1 MQSSSLAVNVAR
13 IKETCIYVTNL
24 QTAKTFY
31 NTMLRLPL
39 ISFVEGRHVFFRAGE
54 SVLLCFVAAKTL
66 QEKELPPHGA
76 SGPVHF
82 AFEAKR
88 NEYDK
93 TLWEVKEAG
102 IEILH
107 EHNWDGHHRSFYFH
121 DPDKNLLEVIE
132 EGLWEAD
139 VE

>member
-1 MQSSSLAVNVAR
+1 MNVAR

-39 ISFVEGRHVFFRAGE
+39 ISFVEERHVFFRAGE

-82 AFEAKR
+82 AFEVES